1 MPHNM
6 HIINT
11 WKMLCVPVAILLP
24 LLCYASLS
32 CTFVSLGQVFQ
43 QTLNLVH
50 KLNINLL
57 ILQHTIYNI
66 MLDI

>member
-1 MPHNM
+1 
-6 HIINT
+6 
-11 WKMLCVPVAILLP
+11 MLCVPVAILLP

-43 QTLNLVH
+43 QTSNLVH